1 MGWHPIWRG
10 TRSLVDALDRRAEV
24 RGARGARVD
33 AYWGLERLDL
43 FAELSRAELEA
54 LCDAPRVQRCRPRQP
69 LIVDDDSV
77 RVVLTG
83 AIKLARVGIT
93 GRKLI
98 VALLAAGDVFGRITS
113 ADAHAADG
121 YVVEALEPT
130 DLLALRRDALETL
143 LQRPDFAYRIVQ
155 HLEERQ
161 RELIRRVES
170 LVCKDVR
177 TRLIETLLALAGDHG
192 EPCQHGMAVDVRINQ
207 QDLADLIGASRQMVN
222 RLLGELSR
230 KLYVRRMGG
239 VLCILNH
246 RRLARLLG
254 EPVSTG

>member
-10 TRSLVDALDRRAEV
+10 TRSLVDALDRRAE
-24 RGARGARVD
+24 ARGDRIARTSEP
-33 AYWGLERLDL
+33 YWGLERLDL
-43 FAELSRAELEA
+43 FCELPRADLEA
-54 LCDAPRVQRCRPRQP
+54 LCSTPRLQRYQPREP
-69 LIVDDDSV
+69 VIVDDDAV
-77 RVVLTG
+77 RVLVSG
-83 AIKLARVGIT
+83 AIKLARVGFS

-98 VALLAAGDVFGRITS
+98 VALLAAGDVFGRITG
-113 ADAHAADG
+113 DDDG
-121 YVVEALEPT
+121 YVVEALEET
-130 DLLALRRDALETL
+130 EVLAVSHEAFQSLLERRE
-143 LQRPDFAYRIVQ
+143 FAYRIVQ

-161 RELIRRVES
+161 RELVRRVES
-170 LVCKDVR
+170 LAFKDVR
-177 TRLIETLLALAGDHG
+177 TRLIEALLALAHEHG

-230 KLYVRRMGG
+230 KLYVRRMGK

-246 RRLARLLG
+246 RRLARLLD